1 MTWPERPATRPVDE
15 LRSSRSAE
23 SRPTIVSAS
32 YAMRHALPD
41 LSLPALSGVEGV
53 EGYLMLIWALLLRLR
68 RIAVILKP
76 SQLFVAGF

>member
-41 LSLPALSGVEGV
+41 LSLPALPVPGIVPGSGVEGV
-53 EGYLMLIWALLLRLR
+53 EGYVMLI
-68 RIAVILKP
+68 
-76 SQLFVAGF
+76 